1 MCSIFLKPFI
11 ISAPNNY
18 TLTPML
24 GTTKESGKPQAP
36 IFSMSGRQKQGGFH
50 EDLAKVR
57 GSSHWPPFY

>member
-1 MCSIFLKPFI
+1 MKSFI

-57 GSSHWPPFY
+57 GSSQWPFLLMS